1 MAFQRL
7 RLWLGIAALLS
18 QLALGQSQAPPSSSS
33 SSSSKSKS
41 SLPHRKPDFE
51 PGAVVNGIYR
61 NPTLGLSCR
70 IPAGWVLRT
79 EEMNARNEDAAA
91 PSAND
96 GRVLLAAFSR
106 PPDARG
112 EDVNSSIVI
121 AAEPQSA
128 YSALKEAAQ
137 YFGPLT
143 EVAKAQGFT
152 VDQEPYEFAVGP
164 RTVVRSD
171 FHKDIGT
178 RVMRQATLAFIAN
191 GYAISITVI
200 ASTEDE
206 VRDLVDN
213 VAFAAAKPSG
223 RPAK

>member
-7 RLWLGIAALLS
+7 RLCLGIAALL
-18 QLALGQSQAPPSSSS
+18 LPFALGQSQAPPSSSS
-33 SSSSKSKS
+33 SSKHSKS
-41 SLPHRKPDFE
+41 SLPHPKPDLE
-51 PGAVVNGIYR
+51 PGTLVNGIYR

-79 EEMNARNEDAAA
+79 EEMNARDEDAAA
-91 PSAND
+91 ASPSD

-112 EDVNSSIVI
+112 EDVNSSVVI

-128 YSALKEAAQ
+128 YPGLKEAAQ

-152 VDQEPYEFAVGP
+152 VDQEP
-164 RTVVRSD
+164 
-171 FHKDIGT
+171 
-178 RVMRQATLAFIAN
+178 
-191 GYAISITVI
+191 
-200 ASTEDE
+200 
-206 VRDLVDN
+206 
-213 VAFAAAKPSG
+213 
-223 RPAK
+223 